1 MTKRFKEGK
10 GCGKD
15 INICISEEMFLI
27 FHLVEIKMGNSMFSV
42 LSTLLF
48 T

>member
-15 INICISEEMFLI
+15 FNICISDEMFLT
-27 FHLVEIKMGNSMFSV
+27 FHLVEMKDGKQHV
-42 LSTLLF
+42 LCAKHIVIY
-48 T
+48 